1 MHNSKWQP
9 TLIGKFNIGTDK
21 PVEFVKQPVH
31 IQDFWKKYQTIWNNL
46 YIFFHVM
53 KEKN

>member
-31 IQDFWKKYQTIWNNL
+31 IQDFWKNIKRFGII
-46 YIFFHVM
+46 YIYSSM
-53 KEKN
+53 